1 MSYKI
6 VYDRQAVKDIKN
18 LKSAGLDG
26 KAKALINIIRE
37 DPFQNPP
44 RYEALVGN
52 LSGLFSR
59 RINIQHR
66 IVYQVYQQHI
76 TEDGVEFDGIIKVIR
91 MWTHYEKI

>member
-26 KAKALINIIRE
+26 KAKALMNIIRE

-59 RINIQHR
+59 RVNIQHR

-76 TEDGVEFDGIIKVIR
+76 TEDGVEFDGIVKIIR
-91 MWTHYEKI
+91 MWTRYEKI

>member
-1 MSYKI
+1 M
-6 VYDRQAVKDIKN
+6 
-18 LKSAGLDG
+18 
-26 KAKALINIIRE
+26 NIIRE

-59 RINIQHR
+59 RVNIQHR

-76 TEDGVEFDGIIKVIR
+76 TEDGVEFDGIVKIIR
-91 MWTHYEKI
+91 MWTRYEKI

>member
-1 MSYKI
+1 VSYKI

>member
-26 KAKALINIIRE
+26 KAKALMNIIRE

-59 RINIQHR
+59 RVNIQHR

-76 TEDGVEFDGIIKVIR
+76 TEDGVEFDGIIKIIR
-91 MWTHYEKI
+91 MWTRYEKI